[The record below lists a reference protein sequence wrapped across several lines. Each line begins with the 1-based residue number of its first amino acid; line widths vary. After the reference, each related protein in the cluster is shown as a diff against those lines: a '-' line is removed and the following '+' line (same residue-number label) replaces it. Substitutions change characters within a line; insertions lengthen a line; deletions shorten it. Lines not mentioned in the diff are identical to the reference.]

1 MRNLLNSE
9 SPLMQT
15 LGKLADLVF
24 PSILLML
31 CSLPIFTI
39 GAAICAAHKVMQSIV
54 LEEEAGVIKPYLK
67 AFKDNFKQATI
78 AWLAFLAVAVVLAL
92 NFRIVHTALE
102 GNIQNV
108 AYAFFAVL
116 SVTAAGTAAF
126 LFPLMT
132 RYENTL
138 KKHLF
143 NALILAV
150 GKFPRTLC
158 MVVIHSLPFLMLL
171 ISPAAFIKWLIFW
184 LMLGTGFLFLLDN
197 ILLRSVYIGLE
208 KKPEEEAE
216 TEEESNEPEE
226 A

>member
-1 MRNLLNSE
+1 
-9 SPLMQT
+9 
-15 LGKLADLVF
+15 
-24 PSILLML
+24 
-31 CSLPIFTI
+31 
-39 GAAICAAHKVMQSIV
+39 
-54 LEEEAGVIKPYLK
+54 
-67 AFKDNFKQATI
+67 
-78 AWLAFLAVAVVLAL
+78 
-92 NFRIVHTALE
+92 
-102 GNIQNV
+102 
-108 AYAFFAVL
+108 
-116 SVTAAGTAAF
+116 
-126 LFPLMT
+126 MT

-216 TEEESNEPEE
+216 TKEESNEPEE